1 MAKQTGIFKIIG
13 TIGDVT
19 FYEMDGEFYA
29 RKKSSLDG
37 KRVKKDPRFRRTME
51 ESIEFGKASAAT
63 REVYWSLPVEMRV
76 HGAYGRLTGRIRK
89 MMRAGK
95 TPKEAQLQL
104 LFELCAEAGVPAR
117 QEALKKRRHDDFA
130 EQVLKQVFNNL
141 NRDTEHEQRSQREI
155 RQWLRDER
163 EEIMMLLQSMGR
175 RKGKLVF
182 ESDKADG

>member
-1 MAKQTGIFKIIG
+1 
-13 TIGDVT
+13 
-19 FYEMDGEFYA
+19 
-29 RKKSSLDG
+29 
-37 KRVKKDPRFRRTME
+37 
-51 ESIEFGKASAAT
+51 
-63 REVYWSLPVEMRV
+63 
-76 HGAYGRLTGRIRK
+76 
-89 MMRAGK
+89 MRAGK